1 MPALPDDRE
10 EQLAQELA
18 KGASQAVAYV
28 NAGFPAK
35 NSRVAA
41 SASNRL
47 LKQKPEINERAT
59 ELRSLARTDAYNAAF
74 VVNLDTMTALYM
86 EDRAHAKAL
95 GQVGAAI
102 SALGGVA
109 KLHGLGSETVRN
121 PDVADTLA
129 KFLES
134 VSAQPRLGK

>member
-1 MPALPDDRE
+1 MPALDDDRE
-10 EQLAQELA
+10 ERFAQELA
-18 KGASQAVAYV
+18 KGAVQAVAYV
-28 NAGFPAK
+28 NAGYPAK

-41 SASNRL
+41 SAANRL
-47 LKQKPEINERAT
+47 LKNKPSINERTT
-59 ELRSLARTDAYNAAF
+59 ELKSLARTDQYNAAF

-121 PDVADTLA
+121 PDMADTLS
-129 KFLES
+129 KFLEA
-134 VSAQPRLGK
+134 VSTQPRLGK